1 MRDFR
6 DWMSDW
12 RDGVILGKFL
22 ELWDWMSDWIESTIL
37 ELRKVAKEM
46 DG

>member
-1 MRDFR
+1 
-6 DWMSDW
+6 MSDW